1 MPNTII
7 PQSNINAFIRVPG
20 RAPTKLGVALQE
32 WEGVWVQELDGKH
45 FVHFPEAGEG
55 HPASRLP
62 VTEQIYEVAL
72 YTLATKR
79 LTDWMRKNGKR

>member
-1 MPNTII
+1 MAA

-20 RAPTKLGVALQE
+20 RQPTKLGVALQE
-32 WEGVWVQELDGKH
+32 WEGVEAREQDGRF
-45 FVHFPEAGEG
+45 FVVFSGAPGG
-55 HPASRLP
+55 DYPTTQLP

-79 LTDWMRKNGKR
+79 FTQWMRKNGKR